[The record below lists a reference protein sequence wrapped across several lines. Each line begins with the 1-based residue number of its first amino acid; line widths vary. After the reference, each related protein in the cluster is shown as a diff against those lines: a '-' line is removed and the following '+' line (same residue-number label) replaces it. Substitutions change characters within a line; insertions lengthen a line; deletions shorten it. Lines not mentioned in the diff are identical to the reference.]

1 MKPIDIKRIVVSTGL
16 FDYTVND
23 YIPMWELKVDEA
35 PFPLRHGVNL
45 YVDNDEKHLIA
56 NYMSYDFEAQK
67 MAVEKELFTVPIDFI
82 TKETIINCVEQVKA
96 AQYDLYKDEKDY
108 LVKKNLQEIK
118 KDF

>member
-1 MKPIDIKRIVVSTGL
+1 MIPIDIKQIVVGTGL

-23 YIPMWELKVDEA
+23 YVPMWELKVDEA
-35 PFPLRHGVNL
+35 PFPLRHSVNL

-56 NYMSYDFEAQK
+56 NYMSYDYEAQI
-67 MAVEKELFTVPIDFI
+67 MAVEKELFTVLIDFI
-82 TKETIINCVEQVKA
+82 TKETIMNCVEEVKA

-108 LVKKNLQEIK
+108 LVKKNLREIK

>member
-1 MKPIDIKRIVVSTGL
+1 MKPIDIKLIVVSTGL

-23 YIPMWELKVDEA
+23 YVPMWELKVDEA

-45 YVDNDEKHLIA
+45 YVDNEEKHLIA

-67 MAVEKELFTVPIDFI
+67 MAIEKELFTVPIDFI

-108 LVKKNLQEIK
+108 LVKKNLREIK